1 MSVVAGTRVQT
12 IPVLVIAGLLFQFVL
27 SVKQRNYR
35 YVTSSIKTQYLMLR
49 LLCWLLWKRDLG
61 EIWLLLYLR
70 GGNCAILHITIT
82 ITEPCFGPMF
92 LPPGVTLLHLCNRR
106 SANFGNSRMEHEFCR

>member
-35 YVTSSIKTQYLMLR
+35 FVTLSIKTQYLMLR

-61 EIWLLLYLR
+61 EIRLHLYLR
-70 GGNCAILHITIT
+70 GGNCALLRITNT

-92 LPPGVTLLHLCNRR
+92 LPPGVNTSHLCN
-106 SANFGNSRMEHEFCR
+106 